1 MTDDCWVWE
10 YAFHAEDE
18 VGFPKAV
25 RDEVKAVADQIVE
38 LANLGID
45 PAELGD
51 PTPGTA
57 RRHMLPSGGW
67 FETQA
72 LPRMRPRLLAVVLVV
87 PPLHLL

>member
-1 MTDDCWVWE
+1 MTDEGWVWE
-10 YAFHAEDE
+10 YAFHTEDE
-18 VGFPKAV
+18 ASYPKVV

-45 PAELGD
+45 PADLGE

-67 FETQA
+67 FEAQA

-87 PPLHLL
+87 PPPHLL

>member
-1 MTDDCWVWE
+1 MTDDRWVWE

-18 VGFPKAV
+18 AGYPKIV

-45 PAELGD
+45 PSELGD

-57 RRHMLPSGGW
+57 RRHTLPSGDGS
-67 FETQA
+67 
-72 LPRMRPRLLAVVLVV
+72 RPRRSRG
-87 PPLHLL
+87 

>member
-1 MTDDCWVWE
+1 MR
-10 YAFHAEDE
+10 A
-18 VGFPKAV
+18 
-25 RDEVKAVADQIVE
+25 EVKAVADRIVE

-45 PAELGD
+45 PVELGA

-57 RRHMLPSGGW
+57 RRHMLASGGW

-72 LPRMRPRLLAVVLVV
+72 LPRTRPRLLAVVLVV

>member
-1 MTDDCWVWE
+1 MSDDHWVWE

-18 VGFPKAV
+18 TSYPKQI

-38 LANLGID
+38 LADLGID

-51 PTPGTA
+51 RTPGTA

-72 LPRMRPRLLAVVLVV
+72 LRHARPRLLAVVLVV
-87 PPLHLL
+87 PPPHLL

>member
-25 RDEVKAVADQIVE
+25 RDEVKGVADQIVE

-57 RRHMLPSGGW
+57 RRHSSLPADGS
-67 FETQA
+67 
-72 LPRMRPRLLAVVLVV
+72 RPRRSRG
-87 PPLHLL
+87 